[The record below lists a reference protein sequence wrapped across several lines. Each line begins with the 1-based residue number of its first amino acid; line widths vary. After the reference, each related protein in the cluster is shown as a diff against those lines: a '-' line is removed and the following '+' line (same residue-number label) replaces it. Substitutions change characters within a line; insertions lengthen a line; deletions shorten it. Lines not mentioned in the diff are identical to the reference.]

1 MPCLS
6 ELSRGTCRW
15 RVRSCIL
22 LALRR
27 AGGSQRQGISA
38 GINLTHRGTQHTGGR
53 FRRIRRI
60 RRKKSNV
67 DQSRPTDCCVRC
79 KRERSSATL
88 RGSTSR
94 RRRRSDECPR
104 PGCAWLRNP
113 DAGQARCR
121 TCKKRHSTASWTA
134 KPVLLA
140 RGTRGLRHV
149 RKARAAR
156 RPARPRETVAGGGQD
171 VQCGVCSD
179 EEKLGSRPTTMRREK
194 LSFSPLQDKRGIV
207 QNDKGSADCE
217 GPWRHRQY
225 GRRGGCTSAV
235 PCGRAS

>member
-1 MPCLS
+1 MSPYTPSPRQHCFSRSRSLMPCLS

-94 RRRRSDECPR
+94 WRRRSDECPR

-113 DAGQARCR
+113 DARN
-121 TCKKRHSTASWTA
+121 
-134 KPVLLA
+134 
-140 RGTRGLRHV
+140 
-149 RKARAAR
+149 
-156 RPARPRETVAGGGQD
+156 GGGRGPRRT
-171 VQCGVCSD
+171 VWCVF
-179 EEKLGSRPTTMRREK
+179 RRREAWEPADDDAQRK
-194 LSFSPLQDKRGIV
+194 VVIFPFARQ
-207 QNDKGSADCE
+207 KGHCSE
-217 GPWRHRQY
+217 R
-225 GRRGGCTSAV
+225 
-235 PCGRAS
+235 